1 MRPTARSLILD
12 LLSTLGR
19 SAAPVR
25 ALVSAGGLFGI
36 AGNAVRVALAR
47 LTADGLVEHD
57 ERGRYRLGPAAA
69 PLNERVAGWRRLEE
83 RVVAWS
89 GDWIGVLTTGRTR
102 GGARRRRARAL
113 HLHGL
118 RALDPGLSVRPDN
131 LRGGVEAA
139 RNGLRAFGLP
149 EGVPVFRLADLDTD
163 TDRRARALFDGA
175 GLGRRYRA
183 LRERLEQSAAR
194 LPDLPR
200 EKAMAESFLLG
211 GEALRC
217 LVLDPLLPEPIA
229 PVGDR
234 RALVAAMRHYDD
246 LGRRCWR
253 GWLGDATAPAG
264 PFPAGVRG
272 QTANGD
278 LTLVAEG
285 V

>member
-36 AGNAVRVALAR
+36 ASNALRVALAR
-47 LTADGLVEHD
+47 LTAEGLVERD
-57 ERGRYRLGPAAA
+57 ERGRYRLGPEAA
-69 PLNERVAGWRRLEE
+69 PVSERVAGWRRREE
-83 RVVAWS
+83 RVIAWS
-89 GDWIGVLTTGRTR
+89 GDWIGVLTTGRPR
-102 GGARRRRARAL
+102 GVARRRRDRAL
-113 HLHGL
+113 RLYGL
-118 RALDPGLSVRPDN
+118 RALDPGLALRPAN

-139 RNGLRAFGLP
+139 RDDLRALGLTADA
-149 EGVPVFRLADLDTD
+149 PVFRLTDLDAD
-163 TDRRARALFDGA
+163 SDRRARELFDGTA
-175 GLGRRYRA
+175 LGRRYRD
-183 LRERLEQSAAR
+183 LGERLERSAAR
-194 LPDLPR
+194 LPDLTR
-200 EKAMAESFLLG
+200 EEAMAESFLLG

-229 PVGDR
+229 PVDDR
-234 RALVAAMRHYDD
+234 RALVAAMRRYDE

-264 PFPAGVRG
+264 PFPAGVRA
-272 QTANGD
+272 QTVDGD
-278 LTLVAEG
+278 LALVAEG